1 MLVITRGYMDIEA
14 ATMTAKEKTVTRTNW
29 VTGLGK
35 KTTGKVKWLSNREL
49 QLGVPDSIEQM
60 NKSV

>member
-1 MLVITRGYMDIEA
+1 MDIEA

-49 QLGVPDSIEQM
+49 QLGVPDSKEQM